1 MTGGITA
8 VPGVRVGHATDTEAG
23 TGCTVV
29 IGPFRGAV
37 DARGLATGSRELLPL
52 GLMHMTGRHDAVL
65 LTGGSA
71 FGLAAADGV
80 MAWLEERG
88 MGFDAGVARV
98 PIVPTGVIFDLGTG
112 RADRRPDPEMG
123 RAACDAATDGV
134 VAEGRV
140 GAGTGA
146 TVGKLLGLEGAMPG
160 GLGTYAVHSLGY
172 TVGALAVV
180 NAFGDVL
187 DGNGRILAGARTSDG
202 RFLDTARALREGAAT
217 GFPPRFGR
225 HTEPGTNT
233 TLVVVATD
241 APLTRA
247 ALNSLALAGS
257 AGVARRISPIH
268 TPVDGDICFAL
279 STSPTSTELRLDEVL
294 GLGAAAAYAVEQAIE
309 RAVIHAVEA

>member
-1 MTGGITA
+1 M
-8 VPGVRVGHATDTEAG
+8 PGVRVGHATDTEAR

-37 DARGLATGSRELLPL
+37 DARGLATGSRELLTL
-52 GLMHMTGRHDAVL
+52 GLQHMTGRLDAVL

-98 PIVPTGVIFDLGTG
+98 PIVPTAVIFDLGTG
-112 RADRRPDPEMG
+112 RADRRPGPEMG
-123 RAACDAATDGV
+123 RAACDAATDGA
-134 VAEGRV
+134 VAEGSV

-146 TVGKLLGLEGAMPG
+146 TVGKLLGMEGAMPG
-160 GLGTYAVHSLGY
+160 GVGTFAVHSHGY

-180 NAFGDVL
+180 NAFGDIL
-187 DGNGRILAGARTSDG
+187 DGSGRILAGTRTPDG
-202 RFLDTARALREGAAT
+202 RFVDTARALREGTST
-217 GFPPRFGR
+217 GLPPRFGR
-225 HTEPGTNT
+225 HRELGTNT

-241 APLTRA
+241 APVTRA

-279 STSPTSTELRLDEVL
+279 STAAEAEELGLNVVL

-309 RAVIHAVEA
+309 RAVIHAARA